1 MNIEKCLKPQPRY
14 DSSAPSFFNI
24 RTLIQSNSGV
34 QPTGISEYL
43 PISVFGWYVFLSY
56 CTSVSLEVKPTI
68 KALQSLLFDF
78 QGFRECVGLFAG
90 CLPSAIHISM
100 HIPSGTN
107 ISHQKS
113 FLKLIF
119 LFPRWD
125 MSVPWRVMLPLIFP
139 TFLILSN
146 TLPFCWIFQ
155 PNFFPQQHVPRRKIS
170 RHKEARPCSWREPH
184 WNLRFASSAGMRQ
197 MYHPQPQINRPKKQ
211 PAFLSPHLPVP

>member
-1 MNIEKCLKPQPRY
+1 MRGPLCRLPPFRY
-14 DSSAPSFFNI
+14 SYQNAY
-24 RTLIQSNSGV
+24 TL
-34 QPTGISEYL
+34 L
-43 PISVFGWYVFLSY
+43 
-56 CTSVSLEVKPTI
+56 
-68 KALQSLLFDF
+68 
-78 QGFRECVGLFAG
+78 
-90 CLPSAIHISM
+90 
-100 HIPSGTN
+100 GTN

-184 WNLRFASSAGMRQ
+184 WNLRFASSAGMRG

-211 PAFLSPHLPVP
+211 PAFLSPHLPVPLKKLQPVI